1 MPTRKLIID
10 GKEIEADDS
19 ITLLQACEQ
28 AGAEIPRFCYHE
40 RLSVAG
46 NCRMCLV
53 EWVGAPKPQASCA
66 LQVKDIFP
74 NKDGTPAKINTTSP
88 YARKARE
95 GVMEFL
101 LINHP
106 LDCPICD
113 QGGECDLQDQAMG
126 YGRAAFHR
134 FNENK
139 RAVEDKYMGP
149 LVKTI
154 MTRCIQCTRCVRF
167 ATEVA
172 GVPDLGATGRGE
184 DMEITTYLEKAFAS
198 ELSGNVVDLCP
209 VGALTSKPYAFNARP
224 WELRKTESVDVMDAQ
239 GCNIRVDA
247 RGPQVMRVLPRLNE
261 EVNEEWIS
269 DKARHACD
277 GLVRQRLD
285 RPYVRI
291 HGKLKPASWS
301 EAFAAIA
308 ARVEGTTPGKMAAI
322 VGDLAAAEEIKA
334 LKDLMTALGVR
345 NLDCRQDGARIGLD
359 PSGARLPR
367 QTYLFNST
375 ILGVEAA
382 DAILLVGTNPRWE
395 APVLNARIR
404 KAWLASGLKVA
415 NIGPA
420 VDLTYPVEQL
430 GSDVAVLEQIASGK
444 HDFAK
449 VLTDAKRP
457 MIVLGAGAVTR
468 KDGAAVLK
476 LAAKIASD
484 TGMIGPA
491 GTHAEGGWNGFN
503 ILHTAASRV
512 AAMDLGFLPVLDNH
526 GKASRDVVGIIDG
539 AQKGEIDFIYLL
551 GADEIDVAHLGRAF
565 VVYQG
570 SHGDA
575 GAHHADV
582 ILPGA
587 AYTEKDGIYV
597 NFEGRV
603 QRGRRA
609 TFPPGEAKEDWA
621 ILRALSDVLEVKL
634 PYDNRAALVA
644 AIEKDAT
651 HFGQLNEAPVH
662 ADTSVATWGAVGDSG
677 PLDNAPVTHV
687 ITDYYLTNP
696 IARASETM
704 AKCSQELVH
713 GASKMA
719 AE

>member
-1 MPTRKLIID
+1 MASRKLIVD
-10 GKEIEADDS
+10 GNEIEADDN

-28 AGAEIPRFCYHE
+28 AGSEIPRFCYHE

-66 LQVKDIFP
+66 LQVRDIFP
-74 NKDGTPAKINTTSP
+74 NKDGTPAKINTKSA

-149 LVKTI
+149 LIKTI

-184 DMEITTYLEKAFAS
+184 DMEITTYLEKAFSS

-209 VGALTSKPYAFNARP
+209 VGALTSKPYTFTARP
-224 WELRKTESVDVMDAQ
+224 WELHKTESIDVMDAQ

-247 RGPQVMRVLPRLNE
+247 RGPQVLRVLPRLHE
-261 EVNEEWIS
+261 GVNEEWIA

-277 GLVRQRLD
+277 GLNRQRLD
-285 RPYVRI
+285 KPYI
-291 HGKLKPASWS
+291 KKNGKLVPASWG
-301 EAFAAIA
+301 EAFATIA
-308 ARVEGTTPGKMAAI
+308 ARMNAAKPEKMAAI
-322 VGDLAAAEEIKA
+322 VGDMAAAEEIKA
-334 LKDLMTALGVR
+334 LKDLMTSYGDV
-345 NLDCRQDGARIGLD
+345 NLECRQDGARVGT
-359 PSGARLPR
+359 GPR
-367 QTYLFNST
+367 QSWLFNTT
-375 ILGVEAA
+375 IAGVESA
-382 DAILLVGTNPRWE
+382 DAILLIGANPRWE

-404 KAWLASGLKVA
+404 KAWVNGPVKIA
-415 NIGPA
+415 NIGTP

-430 GSDVAVLEQIASGK
+430 GGADVLSGIADGS
-444 HDFAK
+444 HAFAK
-449 VLTDAKRP
+449 ILKDAKRP
-457 MIVLGAGAVTR
+457 MIIVGSSTLARA
-468 KDGAAVLK
+468 DGAAILN
-476 LAAKIASD
+476 LAAKIAGD
-484 TGMIGPA
+484 TGAIGPA
-491 GTHAEGGWNGFN
+491 GTPAEGGWVGFN
-503 ILHTAASRV
+503 VLHTAASRV
-512 AAMDLGFLPVLDNH
+512 AALDLGFIK
-526 GKASRDVVGIIDG
+526 GRDMAGILSG
-539 AQKGEIDFIYLL
+539 GMDFVWLL
-551 GADEIDVAHLGRAF
+551 GADEFDTSKLGNAF

-570 SHGDA
+570 THGDA
-575 GAHHADV
+575 GAHRADV

-603 QRGRRA
+603 QRTKRA
-609 TFPPGEAKEDWA
+609 VFPVGEAKEDWA
-621 ILRALSDVLEVKL
+621 IIRAFSEVAGKKL
-634 PYDNRAALVA
+634 PYDNRDQLHDAMY
-644 AIEKDAT
+644 KDALHLKDMHET
-651 HFGQLNEAPVH
+651 PAHMGADPAVWNAIGTAGTIDTKAPLECSIR
-662 ADTSVATWGAVGDSG
+662 DF
-677 PLDNAPVTHV
+677 
-687 ITDYYLTNP
+687 YLTNP

-704 AKCSQELVH
+704 AECSRIFGG
-713 GASKMA
+713 GAQQMA

>member
-1 MPTRKLIID
+1 MPSRKLIVD
-10 GKEIEADDS
+10 GKEIEAEDGL
-19 ITLLQACEQ
+19 TLLQACEM

-66 LQVKDIFP
+66 LQVRDIFP
-74 NKDGTPAKINTTSP
+74 NKDGTPAKINTKSP
-88 YARKARE
+88 YVRKARE

-224 WELRKTESVDVMDAQ
+224 WELRKTESIDVMDAQ
-239 GCNIRVDA
+239 GCNIRVDT
-247 RGPQVMRVLPRLNE
+247 RGPAVMRVLPRLNE
-261 EVNEEWIS
+261 EINEEWIG

-277 GLVRQRLD
+277 GLIRQRLD
-285 RPYVRI
+285 RPYVRRS
-291 HGKLKPASWS
+291 GKLQPASWA

-308 ARVEGTTPGKMAAI
+308 ARVAETKPERMAAV

-334 LKDLMTALGVR
+334 LKDLMVSLGVA
-345 NLDCRQDGARIGLD
+345 NLDCRQDGAKLG
-359 PSGARLPR
+359 GAR
-367 QTYLFNST
+367 QSYLFNTT
-375 ILGVEAA
+375 IAGVEAA
-382 DAILLVGTNPRWE
+382 DAILLVGCNPRWE

-404 KAWLASGLKVA
+404 KAWLASALKVA

-420 VDLTYPVEQL
+420 VDLTYPVTQL
-430 GSDVAVLEQIASGK
+430 GSGVDVLEAIASGG

-449 VLTDAKRP
+449 VLKDAKRP
-457 MIVLGAGAVTR
+457 MVIVGPGALARG
-468 KDGAAVLK
+468 DGAAILK
-476 LAAKIASD
+476 LAARIASD

-491 GTHAEGGWNGFN
+491 GIAAEGGWNGFN
-503 ILHTAASRV
+503 VLHTAASRV
-512 AAMDLGFLPVLDNH
+512 AALDLGFVP
-526 GKASRDVVGIIDG
+526 GEGGRDVAAIVDG

-551 GADEIDVAHLGRAF
+551 GADEFDVGHLGRAF

-575 GAHHADV
+575 GAHNADV
-582 ILPGA
+582 VLPGA
-587 AYTEKDGIYV
+587 AYTEKDGLYA

-603 QRGRRA
+603 QRAERA
-609 TFPPGEAKEDWA
+609 AFPPGEAKEDWA
-621 ILRALSDVLEVKL
+621 ILRALSDVLGKRL
-634 PYDNRAALVA
+634 PYDNLASVRAAIA
-644 AIEKDAT
+644 AQAPHFAETGKAPAHAGADAT
-651 HFGQLNEAPVH
+651 AW
-662 ADTSVATWGAVGDSG
+662 SAVGAEG
-677 PLDNAPVTHV
+677 PLDHAQPIGHA
-687 ITDYYLTNP
+687 IADFYLTNP

-704 AKCSQELVH
+704 ALCSREFVGH
-713 GASKMA
+713 THKMA

>member
-1 MPTRKLIID
+1 MPKLIID
-10 GKEIEADDS
+10 GKEIEADANL
-19 ITLLQACEQ
+19 TLLQACEL

-66 LQVKDIFP
+66 LQVKDVPP
-74 NKDGTPAKINTTSP
+74 NRDGTPAKINTNSP
-88 YARKARE
+88 VARKARE

-209 VGALTSKPYAFNARP
+209 VGALTAKPYAFNARP
-224 WELRKTESVDVMDAQ
+224 WELRKTESIVVMDAQ
-239 GCNIRVDA
+239 GCNIRVDT
-247 RGPQVMRVLPRLNE
+247 RGRDVMRVLPRLNE

-277 GLVRQRLD
+277 GLRRQRLD
-285 RPYVRI
+285 CPYIRVS
-291 HGKLKPASWS
+291 GKLQPATWQ

-308 ARVEGTTPGKMAAI
+308 ARVSQTKPERMAAV

-334 LKDLMTALGVR
+334 LKDLMTSLGVP
-345 NLDCRQDGARIGLD
+345 NLDCRQDGAKIEAGVRPG
-359 PSGARLPR
+359 
-367 QTYLFNST
+367 YLFNST
-375 ILGVEAA
+375 IAGVDAA
-382 DAILLVGTNPRWE
+382 DALLLIGSNPRWE

-404 KAWLASGLKVA
+404 KAWINSGLKVA
-415 NIGPA
+415 SVGP
-420 VDLTYPVEQL
+420 VGDLTYPVQSL
-430 GSDVAVLEQIASGK
+430 GTGVEILSGIADGS
-444 HDFAK
+444 HAFAK
-449 VLTDAKRP
+449 VLKDAKRP
-457 MIVLGAGAVTR
+457 MLILGPAALSRG
-468 KDGAAVLK
+468 DGAAILK
-476 LAAKIASD
+476 LAAKIALE

-491 GTHAEGGWNGFN
+491 GTPAEGGWNGFN

-512 AAMDLGFLPVLDNH
+512 AALDLGFVP
-526 GKASRDVVGIIDG
+526 GKDGRDVAGIVDA
-539 AQKGEIDFIYLL
+539 AQRGDIDFIYLL
-551 GADEIDVAHLGRAF
+551 GADEFDVSHLGRAF

-575 GAHHADV
+575 GAHNADV
-582 ILPGA
+582 VLPGA
-587 AYTEKDGIYV
+587 AYTEKDGLYA

-603 QRGRRA
+603 QRANRA
-609 TFPPGEAKEDWA
+609 GFPPGDAKEDWA
-621 ILRALSDVLEVKL
+621 ILRALSDVLGKRL
-634 PYDNRAALVA
+634 PYDNMEALRAAIA
-644 AIEKDAT
+644 KDAPALAVHGT
-651 HFGQLNEAPVH
+651 APRH
-662 ADTSVATWGAVGDSG
+662 EGDASIWSKVGHDG
-677 PLDNAPVTHV
+677 PLDTAHALTGG
-687 ITDYYLTNP
+687 IADFYLTNP

-704 AKCSQELVH
+704 AECSRVFVT
-713 GASKMA
+713 GTAKMA